1 MSNHHRPIFLVA
13 SSILLVACGAGDFQC
28 DSVAVVN
35 DVKQQSKAFFTT
47 RLIAEYQSGV
57 QAWPVRD
64 EQGNIDESIDLSAP
78 NALERYAAQQ
88 ADLLKFIYGRQAHK
102 NYLDKEL
109 TCIGRLETPVGAQV
123 PLSYLVK
130 QNASGSIAVEIRP

>member
-1 MSNHHRPIFLVA
+1 MGKHQRHLLLCV
-13 SSILLVACGAGDFQC
+13 SSILLVACSAGDFQC
-28 DSVAVVN
+28 DSAAVVD
-35 DVKQQSKAFFTT
+35 DVKQQSKNFFEA
-47 RLIAEYQSGV
+47 RLIEEYQSGL

-78 NALERYAAQQ
+78 NALERYAADQ
-88 ADLLKFIYGRQAHK
+88 ADRLKFVYGRQAHK

-123 PLSYLVK
+123 PLSYMVR
-130 QNASGSIAVEIRP
+130 QNTSGSLTVEIRP